1 MPRIVIPVGILFLG
15 FGIWDLG
22 FGVWDFSPARSGDAA
37 FDDACHDG
45 SMINELSN
53 QIADLV
59 ARFAPSVVQVEGH
72 GRPATGLVYGDDV
85 VITTA
90 RAVGRDEHPHVRR
103 HDGEVLN
110 AEIAGWDPA
119 TRVVVLKAAGL
130 NLPSLTAGELPRV
143 GELAVAVARS
153 WSNAITATAGLV
165 SVIGGP
171 LPTGRRRAL
180 EQVIRTSAPMHEGFA
195 GGALLGVDGRL
206 LGLTTAAAIRGL
218 GVVIPAGIAWS
229 TAAELLRRGTL
240 KRGYLGI
247 AAQPVRVSDKQKGV
261 AGVDRALLVV
271 DVKADTPAD
280 AAGLFVGDLLLS
292 LDGQSLSSP
301 DELLDLLVGE
311 RVGKSIAARVLRG
324 GVVTDLAVTAAE
336 R

>member
-1 MPRIVIPVGILFLG
+1 M
-15 FGIWDLG
+15 
-22 FGVWDFSPARSGDAA
+22 FS
-37 FDDACHDG
+37 
-45 SMINELSN
+45 
-53 QIADLV
+53 
-59 ARFAPSVVQVEGH
+59 
-72 GRPATGLVYGDDV
+72 
-85 VITTA
+85 
-90 RAVGRDEHPHVRR
+90 
-103 HDGEVLN
+103 
-110 AEIAGWDPA
+110 DPA

-206 LGLTTAAAIRGL
+206 QGLATAAAIRGL

-271 DVKADTPAD
+271 DVKTDTPAD